1 MIERSGAAMN
11 HGTFKSSRF
20 VNQMSNSLASEL
32 DLDFQFLPSWAQQPA
47 NPNRFANYQGSEGDR
62 PPRRG
67 GGGGGF
73 GQGGGGGGRGLGP
86 RRDRPDGN
94 QGPRQAGGNRDSRS
108 FVREDRG
115 GHAERREQAPRLPE
129 FNVNLM
135 PDEKGVEMIA
145 RQIKLTGRSYPLF
158 NIAQL
163 VLKKPD
169 RFHLKIS
176 PVRKS
181 DGKPAQL
188 LWVCSLDDSV
198 WLSEADAIQR
208 VFDKYFDTFYKPEQ
222 IPIDAPKG
230 VYTFVAQCGMSGVI
244 LGPPNYHD
252 YQTKL
257 RRLHAERFPRLPF
270 EAFKA
275 RVKIVRDEAVVKKW
289 IEQQSF
295 RTEYTCLNLPEP
307 MKLSSRE
314 EVEKHFKEVH
324 AANIIKQMESMSV
337 NDLEARNRLPQP
349 LQTLARM
356 AWEDQK
362 RFPLK
367 LVTLLSQQLAGHG
380 LQFFKVNKTV
390 THVSVSRPRFLD
402 MEATPVSDGVKKIVD
417 FINSKHNCTRK
428 ILLETLAPSPAKAS
442 PPQGVPAEAS
452 TGDPAAVAAARD
464 ATQPTAE
471 QSAIIADLHWL
482 VHQGN
487 VIEFADGRLETAKK
501 PLPKPVRPPEKKTP
515 PAAPAVPGTAAAA
528 DAPVQEPEADSQ
540 GESEVTRPE
549 FMTAEE
555 TSAATGQDPAPQ
567 IAASSEPVQA
577 EVSPVAAPAV
587 S

>member
-1 MIERSGAAMN
+1 
-11 HGTFKSSRF
+11 
-20 VNQMSNSLASEL
+20 MSNSLASEL
-32 DLDFQFLPSWAQQPA
+32 DLDFQFLPSWAQQPV

-62 PPRRG
+62 PQRR

-73 GQGGGGGGRGLGP
+73 GQGGGGGGGRGGSGP
-86 RRDRPDGN
+86 RRDRSEGN
-94 QGPRQAGGNRDSRS
+94 QGGRPPAGVREARG
-108 FVREDRG
+108 FVSEDRG
-115 GHAERREQAPRLPE
+115 GYAERREQSQRLPE
-129 FNVNLM
+129 FSVNLM

-169 RFHLKIS
+169 RFHLKIF
-176 PVRKS
+176 PIRNS
-181 DGKPAQL
+181 DGKPAQS
-188 LWVCSLDDSV
+188 LWVCSLDDSI

-257 RRLHAERFPRLPF
+257 RQLHAERFSRLPF

-289 IEQQSF
+289 IEEQSF
-295 RTEYTCLNLPEP
+295 RTEFTCLNLPEP
-307 MKLSSRE
+307 LKLPSRE
-314 EVEKHFKEVH
+314 EVEKHFREVH
-324 AANIIKQMESMSV
+324 ASNIIKQVDSLTVS
-337 NDLEARNRLPQP
+337 DLETRNRLPQA
-349 LQTLARM
+349 LQALVRM

-367 LVTLLSQQLAGHG
+367 LVTILSQQLAGHG

-417 FINSKHNCTRK
+417 FINSRNNSTRK
-428 ILLETLAPSPAKAS
+428 MLLEFITPNPSPNV
-442 PPQGVPAEAS
+442 PPPADAGDMS
-452 TGDPAAVAAARD
+452 AGDPAAITAATPRD
-464 ATQPTAE
+464 PTQPTAE
-471 QSAIIADLHWL
+471 QSAMIADLHWL

-501 PLPKPVRPPEKKTP
+501 PLLKPVRPPEKKPAPAASAPQGTAP
-515 PAAPAVPGTAAAA
+515 LPAAPVRET
-528 DAPVQEPEADSQ
+528 VADSQ
-540 GESEVTRPE
+540 GESEVTRAE
-549 FMTAEE
+549 FMTPEESTSVVAQVPASQTSPSTEPGLAE
-555 TSAATGQDPAPQ
+555 G
-567 IAASSEPVQA
+567 
-577 EVSPVAAPAV
+577 SPPAAP
-587 S
+587 SFP

>member
-1 MIERSGAAMN
+1 MAKKQ
-11 HGTFKSSRF
+11 GTFKGSRF

-32 DLDFQFLPSWAQQPA
+32 DLDFQFLPSWAQQPV

-67 GGGGGF
+67 GGGGGGF
-73 GQGGGGGGRGLGP
+73 GQGGGRGSAP
-86 RRDRPDGN
+86 RRDRTEGN
-94 QGPRQAGGNRDSRS
+94 QGSRPPGGVRDPRS

-115 GHAERREQAPRLPE
+115 APVERREPSPRLPE

-169 RFHLKIS
+169 RFHLKVS
-176 PVRKS
+176 AVRKS
-181 DGKPAQL
+181 DGKPVQS
-188 LWVCSLDDSV
+188 LWVCSLDESI

-208 VFDKYFDTFYKPEQ
+208 VFDKYFDTFYKAEQ
-222 IPIDAPKG
+222 MPIDAPKG

-307 MKLSSRE
+307 LRLSSRE
-314 EVEKHFKEVH
+314 DVEKHFKEVH
-324 AANIIKQMESMSV
+324 GSNIIKQVDSMTV
-337 NDLEARNRLPQP
+337 NDLETRNRLPQA
-349 LQTLARM
+349 LQALVRM

-417 FINSKHNCTRK
+417 FINSRNNSTRRM
-428 ILLETLAPSPAKAS
+428 LLECLAPSPS
-442 PPQGVPAEAS
+442 PTVPQQGAVVETGA
-452 TGDPAAVAAARD
+452 GDPAAPKPHD
-464 ATQPTAE
+464 PTQPTAE

-487 VIEFADGRLETAKK
+487 VIEFSDGRLETAKR
-501 PLPKPVRPPEKKTP
+501 PLPKPVRPPERKQT
-515 PAAPAVPGTAAAA
+515 AATMVPGTTAEAAVS
-528 DAPVQEPEADSQ
+528 VQGTGIDSH
-540 GESEVTRPE
+540 GESEVSRAE
-549 FMTAEE
+549 FDTAEK
-555 TSAATGQDPAPQ
+555 SAVAIEQEPASPPPSVAPTESAQ
-567 IAASSEPVQA
+567 SD
-577 EVSPVAAPAV
+577 VSPVLTSSVA
-587 S
+587 

>member
-1 MIERSGAAMN
+1 
-11 HGTFKSSRF
+11 
-20 VNQMSNSLASEL
+20 
-32 DLDFQFLPSWAQQPA
+32 
-47 NPNRFANYQGSEGDR
+47 
-62 PPRRG
+62 
-67 GGGGGF
+67 
-73 GQGGGGGGRGLGP
+73 
-86 RRDRPDGN
+86 
-94 QGPRQAGGNRDSRS
+94 
-108 FVREDRG
+108 
-115 GHAERREQAPRLPE
+115 
-129 FNVNLM
+129 M

-169 RFHLKIS
+169 RFHLKFLPI
-176 PVRKS
+176 RKS
-181 DGKPAQL
+181 DGKASQS
-188 LWVCSLDDSV
+188 LWVCSLDESV

-208 VFDKYFDTFYKPEQ
+208 VFDKYFDTFYKPDQ

-230 VYTFVAQCGMSGVI
+230 VYTFVAQCGMSGII

-257 RRLHAERFPRLPF
+257 RHLHAERFPRLPF
-270 EAFKA
+270 ESFKA

-307 MKLSSRE
+307 LKLSSRE
-314 EVEKHFKEVH
+314 EVEKHFREVH
-324 AANIIKQMESMSV
+324 ASNIIKQVDSLAV
-337 NDLEARNRLPQP
+337 NDMETRNRLPQA
-349 LQTLARM
+349 LQALVRM

-402 MEATPVSDGVKKIVD
+402 MEATPVSDGVKKIID
-417 FINSKHNCTRK
+417 FINSRNNSTRK
-428 ILLETLAPSPAKAS
+428 MLLETIAPSPS
-442 PPQGVPAEAS
+442 PIAPQQGVSSEAPA
-452 TGDPAAVAAARD
+452 GDPAATAVAVPRD
-464 ATQPTAE
+464 PTQPTAE

-487 VIEFADGRLETAKK
+487 VIEFSDGRLETAKR
-501 PLPKPVRPPEKKTP
+501 PLPKPVRQQEKKP
-515 PAAPAVPGTAAAA
+515 APAIPAAPATAAEPA
-528 DAPVQEPEADSQ
+528 APVQESESDSQ

-549 FMTAEE
+549 FMTSEEPSAVVAQESVSEALPPAEHAQGE
-555 TSAATGQDPAPQ
+555 
-567 IAASSEPVQA
+567 SSTAVVPS
-577 EVSPVAAPAV
+577 VS
-587 S
+587 